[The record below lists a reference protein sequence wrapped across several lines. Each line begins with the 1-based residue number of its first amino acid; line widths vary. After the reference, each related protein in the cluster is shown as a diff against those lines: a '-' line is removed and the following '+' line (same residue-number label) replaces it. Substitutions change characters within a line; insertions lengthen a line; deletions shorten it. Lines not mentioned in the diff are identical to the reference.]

1 MASFPPGARWRQ
13 DRTAQP
19 SQRMKLPSGCHRPRY
34 DCVLGH
40 RGARMAEFFTSGR
53 VADLVLLVL
62 VLESAALV
70 LWHRRTGRGLP
81 PAAVLG
87 LALPGV
93 ALVLALRAA
102 LVGAGWPFVA
112 MALVGAFAAH
122 LFDLAFRL
130 RR

>member
-1 MASFPPGARWRQ
+1 M
-13 DRTAQP
+13 AQP
-19 SQRMKLPSGCHRPRY
+19 SQRMKLPSGCHHPRY
-34 DCVLGH
+34 DCVLKG
-40 RGARMAEFFTSGR
+40 RDARMAEFFATGH

-62 VLESAALV
+62 VLEAVLLV
-70 LWHRRTGRGLP
+70 VWHRRTGRGLA

-102 LVGAGWPFVA
+102 LVGAAWPWVA
-112 MALVGAFAAH
+112 AALTAAFAAH
-122 LFDLAFRL
+122 LFDLRLRL

>member
-1 MASFPPGARWRQ
+1 
-13 DRTAQP
+13 
-19 SQRMKLPSGCHRPRY
+19 
-34 DCVLGH
+34 
-40 RGARMAEFFTSGR
+40 MAEFFTSGR

-62 VLESAALV
+62 ILESVALL

-81 PAAVLG
+81 PAAILG

-102 LVGAGWPFVA
+102 LTGAGWPWVA
-112 MALVGAFAAH
+112 MALTSAFAAH
-122 LFDLAFRL
+122 LFDLWLRL